1 MEQNKKKFGFFRQIA
16 TAVAQPKKYERFL
29 HLSTGRVVAFM
40 VILVL
45 MTTFVSYYLPFI
57 ASQLFGRSYTDMIDE
72 YVPEFTLKDHILTLS
87 EPVEYDDGYT
97 LVIANSNIEEFTEEQ
112 LEEYKADYMSV
123 YLIGKTNMI
132 FYTSGQTTTYLYA
145 DLAIEELDRE
155 GLRAYVPSVYMMMV
169 VSGVMNFVLRTFW
182 YLIGTLLLMLL
193 AWSMKGFWNMQFRF
207 LELFKLSVFSKVLYE
222 LLSTVLRIFRLTIP
236 MDFFI
241 ALAVGFIYLNLAV
254 KQLRADGYESN
265 SAPEE
270 RTMFGSPKAPSS
282 KGIYSRA
289 SMRTTTVN
297 EKADTDISL
306 KEENKKNAEAQ
317 ADTEMEK
324 SADIESEKSADLQK
338 DTAVQKDKEE

>member
-29 HLSTGRVVAFM
+29 RLSMGRVVAFM
-40 VILVL
+40 IILML
-45 MTTFVSYYLPFI
+45 ITTFAGYYLPFI

-123 YLIGKTNMI
+123 YLIGRTNMI
-132 FYTSGQTTTYLYA
+132 FYASGKATTYFYA

-169 VSGVMNFVLRTFW
+169 VSGIMNFVLRTFW
-182 YLIGTLLLMLL
+182 YLAGTLLLMLL
-193 AWSMKGFWNMQFRF
+193 AWSMKGFWNMQFHF
-207 LELFKLSVFSKVLYE
+207 MELFKLSVFSKVLYE
-222 LLSTVLRIFRLTIP
+222 LLSSVLRIFRFTIP

-254 KQLRADGYESN
+254 KQLRADGYGSN
-265 SAPEE
+265 SASEE
-270 RTMFGSPKAPSS
+270 RTIFGSPKAPSS

-289 SMRTTTVN
+289 SMRTTGVN
-297 EKADTDISL
+297 EKADTDSSL
-306 KEENKKNAEAQ
+306 TEEKVEDMGAQTDTEAQ
-317 ADTEMEK
+317 EYTN
-324 SADIESEKSADLQK
+324 IQK
-338 DTAVQKDKEE
+338 DTDIQRDMEE

>member
-29 HLSTGRVVAFM
+29 RLSMGRVVAFM
-40 VILVL
+40 IILML
-45 MTTFVSYYLPFI
+45 ITTFAGYYLPFI
-57 ASQLFGRSYTDMIDE
+57 ASQLFGKSYTDMIDE

-123 YLIGKTNMI
+123 YLIGRTNMI
-132 FYTSGQTTTYLYA
+132 FYASGKATTYFYA

-169 VSGVMNFVLRTFW
+169 VSGIMNFVLRTFW
-182 YLIGTLLLMLL
+182 YLAGTLLLMLL
-193 AWSMKGFWNMQFRF
+193 AWSMKGFWNMQFHF
-207 LELFKLSVFSKVLYE
+207 MELFKLSVFSKVLYE
-222 LLSTVLRIFRLTIP
+222 LLSSVLRIFRFTIP

-265 SAPEE
+265 SASEE
-270 RTMFGSPKAPSS
+270 RTIFGSPKAPSS

-289 SMRTTTVN
+289 SMRTTGVN
-297 EKADTDISL
+297 EKADTDITL
-306 KEENKKNAEAQ
+306 KEESKK
-317 ADTEMEK
+317 DTEMKPDTEMGK
-324 SADIESEKSADLQK
+324 SADIRK
-338 DTAVQKDKEE
+338 DPVSQKDKEE